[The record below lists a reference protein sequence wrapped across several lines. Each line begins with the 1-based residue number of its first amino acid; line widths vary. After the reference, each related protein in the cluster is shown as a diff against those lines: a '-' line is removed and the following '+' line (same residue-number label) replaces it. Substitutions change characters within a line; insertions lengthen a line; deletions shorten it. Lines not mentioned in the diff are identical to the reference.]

1 MINVD
6 TLLEQITKLATI
18 FGFGACFVVFV
29 EVRVAKNRDYVDRKV
44 DALHKESELRDQ
56 QREAST
62 RLSIDKMSSRIDS
75 IERNMA
81 TTRDT
86 ENVKEHIREVK
97 TLLLS
102 VQKTMMDPSNVHR
115 H

>member
-1 MINVD
+1 MQMDN
-6 TLLEQITKLATI
+6 LLAQITKLAPI

-29 EVRVAKNRDYVDRKV
+29 EVRVAKNRDYVDRRV
-44 DALHKESELRDQ
+44 DALRKETEFRDQ

-86 ENVKEHIREVK
+86 ENVKEQVREVK

-102 VQKTMMDPSNVHR
+102 VQKTMMDHFNIPR

>member
-1 MINVD
+1 MQMDN
-6 TLLEQITKLATI
+6 LLEQITKLAAI

-29 EVRVAKNRDYVDRKV
+29 EVRVAKNRDYVDRKA
-44 DALHKESELRDQ
+44 DALRKESELRDQ

-62 RLSIDKMSSRIDS
+62 RLSIDKMTSRIDS

-86 ENVKEHIREVK
+86 ENVKEQVREVK

-102 VQKTMMDPSNVHR
+102 VQKTMMDHFNIPR